1 MPGGQLL
8 PVTQSFFQQSLGGN
22 ELQGD
27 GKHLLVPH
35 TLAASDISTLLH
47 PSLPCF
53 QKGIDAP
60 SLGSFTSSGVDDE
73 KRQRIPNQAERVFP
87 SVHFV

>member
-8 PVTQSFFQQSLGGN
+8 SVTLSFFQQSLGGN

-35 TLAASDISTLLH
+35 TLAASDIGTLFSTPPALL
-47 PSLPCF
+47 SE
-53 QKGIDAP
+53 G
-60 SLGSFTSSGVDDE
+60 G
-73 KRQRIPNQAERVFP
+73 
-87 SVHFV
+87 

>member
-8 PVTQSFFQQSLGGN
+8 SVTLSFFQQSLGGN

-35 TLAASDISTLLH
+35 TLAGSDISTLFSTTPRPAFRRGLM
-47 PSLPCF
+47 
-53 QKGIDAP
+53 P
-60 SLGSFTSSGVDDE
+60 SLGSFTF
-73 KRQRIPNQAERVFP
+73 IWC
-87 SVHFV
+87 